1 MLLKGGRRAKTVN
14 EAGAEEEEEE
24 MVGGV
29 LNEVDPSDNGDPL
42 YGIIYCH

>member
-24 MVGGV
+24 MVERDERG
-29 LNEVDPSDNGDPL
+29 
-42 YGIIYCH
+42 